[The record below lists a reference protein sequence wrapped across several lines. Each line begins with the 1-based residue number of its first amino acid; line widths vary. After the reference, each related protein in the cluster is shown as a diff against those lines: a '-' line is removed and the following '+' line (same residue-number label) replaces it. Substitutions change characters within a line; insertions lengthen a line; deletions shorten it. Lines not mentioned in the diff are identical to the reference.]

1 MSFNKDNI
9 VKFSGLQLI
18 KMSRWNI
25 GIKNQRI
32 YSYVSTYF
40 GKENCLNG
48 NIIRHIVCMRQHL
61 RYTNFW
67 SDNKIVLLL
76 LG

>member
-1 MSFNKDNI
+1 MSETKDYKQCTALSASINTKPLQEQPHEVTYPQMSFNKDTI

-25 GIKNQRI
+25 SIKNQRI

-40 GKENCLNG
+40 G
-48 NIIRHIVCMRQHL
+48 
-61 RYTNFW
+61 
-67 SDNKIVLLL
+67 
-76 LG
+76 